1 MYKTKI
7 LDALKAKFEGVAVTI
22 LSRVADKLAKTVTKE
37 EEVETAVDG
46 VSFQQII
53 EAESDRRAT
62 DATQSAVANYEKKH
76 NLKEGKPVT
85 GGAQEPET
93 EPTPIPADMGAN
105 NADLAKLI
113 ADAIKPFAD
122 KIAGLEAGKIADTRK
137 QQLDAVISNASEKYK
152 TRISKYYGRMSWK
165 DDEDYNAWLEEIR
178 AEAETDATDVK
189 ATGAAFGIPF
199 AGGKQSANKA
209 IEQDI
214 KDWAARNKPQNN

>member
-1 MYKTKI
+1 MKKKI
-7 LDALKAKFEGVAVTI
+7 LDALKTRYNNLGFGDKAFNGVASF
-22 LSRVADKLAKTVTKE
+22 LEKTVTDE
-37 EEVETAVDG
+37 DQIETAIGG
-46 VSFQQII
+46 VKELLTAFQSDADKVR
-53 EAESDRRAT
+53 AENMT
-62 DATQSAVANYEKKH
+62 
-76 NLKEGKPVT
+76 LKEVIEKMQENK
-85 GGAQEPET
+85 GGEPAKKD
-93 EPTPIPADMGAN
+93 EPTPPAGGAN

-122 KIAGLEAGKIADTRK
+122 KIAGLEAGKVADTRK

-152 TRISKYYGRMSWK
+152 ARISKYYGRMTWK

-178 AEAETDATDVK
+178 AEAETDATDTK

>member
-62 DATQSAVANYEKKH
+62 DATQSAIANYEKKH

-85 GGAQEPET
+85 GGAQDES
-93 EPTPIPADMGAN
+93 EPTPVDTGNN
-105 NADLAKLI
+105 NAEIAKLI
-113 ADAIKPFAD
+113 ADAIKPFAEE
-122 KIAGLEAGKIADTRK
+122 IAGLKAGQIADTRK

-152 TRISKYYGRMSWK
+152 ARISKYYGRMTWK

-178 AEAETDATDVK
+178 AEAETDATDTK

>member
-62 DATQSAVANYEKKH
+62 DATQSAIANYEKKH

-85 GGAQEPET
+85 GGAQDES
-93 EPTPIPADMGAN
+93 EPTPADTGNN
-105 NADLAKLI
+105 NAEIAKLI
-113 ADAIKPFAD
+113 ADAIKPFAEE
-122 KIAGLEAGKIADTRK
+122 IAGLKAGQIADTRK

-152 TRISKYYGRMSWK
+152 ARISKYYGRMTWK

-178 AEAETDATDVK
+178 AEAETDATDTK

>member
-1 MYKTKI
+1 MKQK
-7 LDALKAKFEGVAVTI
+7 LFEALKAKFEGVNVTI
-22 LSRVADKLAKTVTKE
+22 LSRIADKLAKTVTNE
-37 EEVETAVDG
+37 EDVEPAIEG
-46 VSFQQII
+46 VTFQQVI

-62 DATQSAVANYEKKH
+62 DATQSAIANYEKKH
-76 NLKEGKPVT
+76 NLKDGKYAN
-85 GGAQEPET
+85 GGEQEKKG
-93 EPTPIPADMGAN
+93 EPKPADTGNN
-105 NADLAKLI
+105 NAEIAKLI
-113 ADAIKPFAD
+113 ADAIKPFAEE
-122 KIAGLEAGKIADTRK
+122 IAGLKAGQIADTRK

-152 TRISKYYGRMSWK
+152 ARISKYYGRMTWK

>member
-62 DATQSAVANYEKKH
+62 EATQSAVANYEKKH

-85 GGAQEPET
+85 GGAQEQET
-93 EPTPIPADMGAN
+93 EPTSIPAVMGAN

-152 TRISKYYGRMSWK
+152 TRISKDYGRMSWK
-165 DDEDYNAWLEEIR
+165 DDEDYNAWLDEIR

-214 KDWAARNKPQNN
+214 KDWAERNKPKAN